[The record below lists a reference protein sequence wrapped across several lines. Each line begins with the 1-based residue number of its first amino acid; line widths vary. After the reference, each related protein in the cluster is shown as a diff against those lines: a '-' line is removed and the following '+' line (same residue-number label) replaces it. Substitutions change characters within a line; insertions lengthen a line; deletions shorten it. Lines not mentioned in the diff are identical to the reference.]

1 MLHGRETKE
10 DCTRDQLTQIGDCRK
25 KGKINQKRQTKEWEA
40 IGLIIIDSKFETRA
54 AVLYFNIVKKLRQF
68 TLHFII

>member
-40 IGLIIIDSKFETRA
+40 IGLIIIDSKFET
-54 AVLYFNIVKKLRQF
+54 
-68 TLHFII
+68 

>member
-25 KGKINQKRQTKEWEA
+25 KGKINQKRQTKEWKA
-40 IGLIIIDSKFETRA
+40 IGRSRYKGIKATIDYYRLE
-54 AVLYFNIVKKLRQF
+54 I
-68 TLHFII
+68 